1 MEKTQIIIKGKKIPL
16 VVRNFKTSRSIKAY
30 YKGDILYISKPSRVS
45 LREIDKF
52 IDKYQTYL
60 YAEYVK
66 IKSDKNLGIKRW
78 VNGEKISYKGKKYTI
93 ITDITK
99 KKTVEIK
106 INERDK
112 IFYINTPQGLVK
124 EERTE
129 AVLKAIKKE
138 FKKNTEQIIE
148 DKLNYWSFVTGI
160 EYNSFK
166 VHDATTRYG
175 SCVKSRKSLNFSS
188 RLVMLPSRII
198 DAIVVHELC
207 HIEQANHGPKFYGLV
222 EKYMPDYKEADK
234 WLKENNNLLNL

>member
-93 ITDITK
+93 ITDISK
-99 KKTVEIK
+99 
-106 INERDK
+106 
-112 IFYINTPQGLVK
+112 
-124 EERTE
+124 
-129 AVLKAIKKE
+129 
-138 FKKNTEQIIE
+138 
-148 DKLNYWSFVTGI
+148 
-160 EYNSFK
+160 
-166 VHDATTRYG
+166 
-175 SCVKSRKSLNFSS
+175 
-188 RLVMLPSRII
+188 
-198 DAIVVHELC
+198 
-207 HIEQANHGPKFYGLV
+207 
-222 EKYMPDYKEADK
+222 
-234 WLKENNNLLNL
+234 